1 MFAGFIRVHAERE
14 SMERAT
20 VTLSHAPFLR
30 FVCPETRV

>member
-20 VTLSHAPFLR
+20 ITPQLAPFLR
-30 FVCPETRV
+30 FVCLKTRG